1 LFGARSLSNIKKN
14 KIQNAKTNLMR
25 KNIGA
30 ISNYLAGLILMAM
43 GLIYLF
49 KNSFMPYHRDA
60 VSMQW
65 SELSMGTQFLILAL
79 MRATAGGYL
88 AVAVMIIV
96 LQRRFSKTPSKW
108 IPICRLIPG
117 LIVSFISIY
126 ATLLVRFNSP
136 GKPPTLLA
144 IFGIVLL
151 LIGYVNDK
159 SQSLRSLK

>member
-1 LFGARSLSNIKKN
+1 
-14 KIQNAKTNLMR
+14 MR

-30 ISNYLAGLILMAM
+30 ISNYLAGLILLTM

-65 SELSMGTQFLILAL
+65 IELNVETQFLILAL
-79 MRATAGGYL
+79 MRAIAGGYL

-96 LQRRFSKTPSKW
+96 LQRRFSTTPFKW
-108 IPICRLIPG
+108 IPICMLIPG
-117 LIVSFISIY
+117 LIVSFTSIY

-136 GKPPTLLA
+136 AKPPTLLA

-151 LIGYVNDK
+151 LIGYVNNK
-159 SQSLRSLK
+159 SQRLKPLN

>member
-1 LFGARSLSNIKKN
+1 
-14 KIQNAKTNLMR
+14 MR

-30 ISNYLAGLILMAM
+30 ISNYLASLILMTM

-49 KNSFMPYHRDA
+49 KISFMPYHRDA

-65 SELSMGTQFLILAL
+65 IELNVETQFLILAL

-88 AVAVMIIV
+88 AVMIII
-96 LQRRFSKTPSKW
+96 LQRRFSTTPLTW
-108 IPICRLIPG
+108 IPICMLIPG
-117 LIVSFISIY
+117 LIVSFASIY

-151 LIGYVNDK
+151 LIGYVNNK
-159 SQSLRSLK
+159 SQSLRPLN

>member
-1 LFGARSLSNIKKN
+1 
-14 KIQNAKTNLMR
+14 MR

-30 ISNYLAGLILMAM
+30 ISNYLAGLILLTM

-60 VSMQW
+60 VSMHW
-65 SELSMGTQFLILAL
+65 SELSVGTQFLILAL

-96 LQRRFSKTPSKW
+96 LQKRFSTTPLKW
-108 IPICRLIPG
+108 IPIVILITG
-117 LIVSFISIY
+117 FIISLTSIY

-144 IFGIVLL
+144 IIGLVLL
-151 LIGYVNDK
+151 IVGYLNNRKEVN
-159 SQSLRSLK
+159 QL

>member
-1 LFGARSLSNIKKN
+1 M
-14 KIQNAKTNLMR
+14 T
-25 KNIGA
+25 
-30 ISNYLAGLILMAM
+30 M

-65 SELSMGTQFLILAL
+65 IELNVETQFLILAL

-96 LQRRFSKTPSKW
+96 LQRRFSTTPLTW
-108 IPICRLIPG
+108 IPICILIPG
-117 LIVSFISIY
+117 LIVSFASIY
-126 ATLLVRFNSP
+126 AILLLRFNSP

-151 LIGYVNDK
+151 LIGYVNNK
-159 SQSLRSLK
+159 SQSLRPLK

>member
-1 LFGARSLSNIKKN
+1 
-14 KIQNAKTNLMR
+14 MR

-30 ISNYLAGLILMAM
+30 ISNYLAGLIILIM

-108 IPICRLIPG
+108 IPIVILIPG
-117 LIVSFISIY
+117 FIISLTSIY

-151 LIGYVNDK
+151 LIGYINNK
-159 SQSLRSLK
+159 SQSLRPLK

>member
-1 LFGARSLSNIKKN
+1 
-14 KIQNAKTNLMR
+14 MR

-30 ISNYLAGLILMAM
+30 ISNYLAGLILLTM

-65 SELSMGTQFLILAL
+65 IELNVETQFLILAL
-79 MRATAGGYL
+79 MRAIAGGYL

-96 LQRRFSKTPSKW
+96 LQKRFSTTPLKW
-108 IPICRLIPG
+108 IPIVILITG
-117 LIVSFISIY
+117 FIISLTSIY

-144 IFGIVLL
+144 IIGLVLL
-151 LIGYVNDK
+151 IVGYLNNRKEVN
-159 SQSLRSLK
+159 QL

>member
-1 LFGARSLSNIKKN
+1 LFGAQSLSNIKKT
-14 KIQNAKTNLMR
+14 KFTIKKPNLMR

-30 ISNYLAGLILMAM
+30 VSNYLAGLIILIM

-79 MRATAGGYL
+79 IRATAGGYL

-96 LQRRFSKTPSKW
+96 LQRIFSKTPSKW
-108 IPICRLIPG
+108 IPIVILIPG
-117 LIVSFISIY
+117 FIISLTSIY

-144 IFGIVLL
+144 IFRLVLL
-151 LIGYVNDK
+151 VVGYLNNRKGVN
-159 SQSLRSLK
+159 Q